1 MKKALKILALKVYS
15 GIPEGFMALGHEV
28 KVIPPD
34 IGSKGLEEEII
45 ARRPDLAFSLDQA
58 GFDTEVF
65 TRHKIPHVA
74 WFLDNPLYWL
84 GKVSISPYYLA
95 FVHDKLYIERMKMV
109 GFKKI
114 FYLPFGTNPEIF
126 NGVSLTE
133 EDMERYGCNLSFV
146 GNSIH
151 TYYPKYLQWI
161 RDPEDRRIA
170 DEVVRIQVKNPL
182 LDIQDVIEVAGS
194 SFGHPLRFKD
204 TLSEEILM
212 MCMEGVASSII
223 RKETLEEVADLGLSV
238 YGDGGW
244 RGMLGSTKAKVFGP
258 IPYSR
263 DGIAKLFIAS
273 KINLN
278 ISRVQFKTAI
288 NQRPFDVACAG
299 GFILTDYRR
308 DIGELFEL
316 GKEMVCYRDKE
327 ELREL
332 SIYFLKHPEERRE
345 IAMKAKKRV
354 LEEHTFERRIKEMVN
369 LIREFFGI

>member
-1 MKKALKILALKVYS
+1 
-15 GIPEGFMALGHEV
+15 
-28 KVIPPD
+28 
-34 IGSKGLEEEII
+34 
-45 ARRPDLAFSLDQA
+45 
-58 GFDTEVF
+58 
-65 TRHKIPHVA
+65 
-74 WFLDNPLYWL
+74 
-84 GKVSISPYYLA
+84 
-95 FVHDKLYIERMKMV
+95 
-109 GFKKI
+109 
-114 FYLPFGTNPEIF
+114 
-126 NGVSLTE
+126 
-133 EDMERYGCNLSFV
+133 
-146 GNSIH
+146 
-151 TYYPKYLQWI
+151 
-161 RDPEDRRIA
+161 
-170 DEVVRIQVKNPL
+170 
-182 LDIQDVIEVAGS
+182 VIEVAGS

-244 RGMLGSTKAKVFGP
+244 RGMLGFTKAKVFGP

-263 DGIAKLFIAS
+263 DGIAKLFVAS

-345 IAMKAKKRV
+345 IAMKAKKRI
-354 LEEHTFERRIKEMVN
+354 LEEHTFKRRIQRMLEVV
-369 LIREFFGI
+369 REVFGI